1 MHSTFQEA
9 FCASYCLYEHKGKKT
24 QLTREHRYPEQQPL
38 YDYILTFPLL
48 ICTGILLF
56 ISAVTLTVGLY
67 TNTYPS
73 VMFCRFSKI
82 YLVKFFTLY
91 LPISVHLII
100 VAIMHFKLPVNK
112 KYIGSWVVPR
122 ITEHTLHFHEPTLLG
137 VFLLGTLTNIT

>member
-1 MHSTFQEA
+1 M
-9 FCASYCLYEHKGKKT
+9 YWD
-24 QLTREHRYPEQQPL
+24 P
-38 YDYILTFPLL
+38 
-48 ICTGILLF
+48 LLF

-73 VMFCRFSKI
+73 VMFCRLNKI

-100 VAIMHFKLPVNK
+100 VAVMHFKLPVNK

-137 VFLLGTLTNIT
+137 VFLLGTLKNIT